1 MLLPD
6 AKMIY
11 EIPIYSMPKKEFER
25 RWDKWKRGWYE
36 QSIQMGRSVEE
47 AEKFINMLIERQHP
61 QNVWEYNQIVGFV
74 EISISP
80 RDISFNVQKTLDTGI
95 HAIGKKKH
103 YIENMMTNGMHF
115 RYKNMTNEEI
125 IVEIDT
131 YLDSIERGL
140 NKPFCLYR
148 DTYNNIKDYIDFK
161 KIIG

>member
-11 EIPIYSMPKKEFER
+11 EIPIYSMPKKEFKR
-25 RWDKWKRGWYE
+25 RWDKWKHKWYE
-36 QSIQMGRSVEE
+36 QSIQMGRSQEE
-47 AEKFINMLIERQHP
+47 AGKVSNTIIEGRYP

-74 EISISP
+74 EISISS

-95 HAIGKKKH
+95 HAIGKRKH
-103 YIENMMTNGMHF
+103 YIQNMMTNGMHF

-125 IVEIDT
+125 VIEIDG

-140 NKPFCLYR
+140 NKPFCLYC
-148 DTYNNIKDYIDFK
+148 DTYNNIKGCIDFK
-161 KIIG
+161 GIIE

>member
-1 MLLPD
+1 MLRPD
-6 AKMIY
+6 EKMIY

-47 AEKFINMLIERQHP
+47 AEKFINMLIEGRHP

-103 YIENMMTNGMHF
+103 YIENLMTNGMHF

-125 IVEIDT
+125 VVEIDT